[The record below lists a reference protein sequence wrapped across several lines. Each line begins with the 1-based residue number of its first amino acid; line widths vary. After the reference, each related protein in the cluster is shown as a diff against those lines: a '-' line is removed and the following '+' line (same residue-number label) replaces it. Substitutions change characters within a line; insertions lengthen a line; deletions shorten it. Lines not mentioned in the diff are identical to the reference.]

1 MGRSMTESTTLTLDL
16 GPELKDSLDGLA
28 ASTGRPVADLVAE
41 ALAGYV
47 EAQRWQIEQIEEA
60 VRQADA
66 GGPFVPHEEVEA
78 WVRSWGT
85 ANELPRPKA
94 RRLPL

>member
-1 MGRSMTESTTLTLDL
+1 MTESTTLTLRL
-16 GPELKDSLDGLA
+16 SRELRDGLEA
-28 ASTGRPVADLVAE
+28 LARSTGRTGADLAAE
-41 ALAGYV
+41 AIAAYV
-47 EAQRWQIEQIEEA
+47 EHNAWITEEIERA
-60 VRQADA
+60 VREADA

-94 RRLPL
+94 RRMP